1 MKACIRNCG
10 FVGSVEDFPR
20 VGRGRRSGMCRDC
33 KRAYDNAHYRDRRDK
48 EQKLRRQVE
57 WMRENRQR
65 LGEFLA
71 DKSCEDCGNNNKV
84 VLDFDH
90 REGEEKKGNIADL
103 VNRWCWDRLEGEIAK
118 CDIVCANCHRIR
130 TWERAGGTSKMPV

>member
-1 MKACIRNCG
+1 
-10 FVGSVEDFPR
+10 
-20 VGRGRRSGMCRDC
+20 MCRDC